1 MDQRDLMVR
10 CPLCGT
16 KNRIPRG
23 KQQDNPKCGKCH
35 NPLFSGTV
43 HNKPVDVTDVTF
55 DDEVVHHTGTV
66 LVDFWAAWCGPCRMM
81 GPILEQI
88 AKEYAG
94 KLKVAKLNVDENPI
108 TASLYAIQSIPAL
121 LIFKNGKHL
130 ETLVGAMSKPELE
143 RRLSALVS

>member
-1 MDQRDLMVR
+1 
-10 CPLCGT
+10 
-16 KNRIPRG
+16 
-23 KQQDNPKCGKCH
+23 
-35 NPLFSGTV
+35 
-43 HNKPVDVTDVTF
+43 VTDVTF

-94 KLKVAKLNVDENPI
+94 KLKVAKLNVDENPM

-121 LIFKNGKHL
+121 LIFKDGKHR

>member
-1 MDQRDLMVR
+1 
-10 CPLCGT
+10 
-16 KNRIPRG
+16 
-23 KQQDNPKCGKCH
+23 
-35 NPLFSGTV
+35 
-43 HNKPVDVTDVTF
+43 VTDVTF

-94 KLKVAKLNVDENPI
+94 KLKVAKLNVDENPM

-121 LIFKNGKHL
+121 LIFKDGKHL